1 MPGTLNPGFG
11 FDHFG
16 AIVCT
21 PRGDASP
28 DCGSL
33 RKVPVYWAVQ
43 GCDLRNERLLWNF
56 ARIGSISALRRDATG
71 SKPADFLGRLWLA
84 PIPYGAVMSFQRVL
98 IVDSDRTAVQRL
110 LRLFNQLPV
119 QIVIATSRAEAL
131 ELSLRS
137 PFALCLISHGL
148 SDGNGLPLLRESLC
162 RRGPVVGVLMS
173 RHPDLRVVQ
182 QALDAG
188 YVHVIEQ
195 PVDLQ
200 QVVPVLCRVFG
211 DAAASLS
218 FESDT
223 GQRCTCMNTNLPDLR
238 YIASLT
244 MAQIRSSLS
253 NSDLIQII
261 RSVDYPFAGK
271 ERLEYFDRDTLERV
285 VCLVRRWSQQRL
297 AMTPQTAESAINFA
311 FSASTETQEHIR
323 DSA

>member
-1 MPGTLNPGFG
+1 
-11 FDHFG
+11 
-16 AIVCT
+16 
-21 PRGDASP
+21 
-28 DCGSL
+28 
-33 RKVPVYWAVQ
+33 
-43 GCDLRNERLLWNF
+43 
-56 ARIGSISALRRDATG
+56 
-71 SKPADFLGRLWLA
+71 
-84 PIPYGAVMSFQRVL
+84 
-98 IVDSDRTAVQRL
+98 
-110 LRLFNQLPV
+110 
-119 QIVIATSRAEAL
+119 
-131 ELSLRS
+131 
-137 PFALCLISHGL
+137 
-148 SDGNGLPLLRESLC
+148 
-162 RRGPVVGVLMS
+162 MS

-223 GQRCTCMNTNLPDLR
+223 CQRCTCMNTDLPDLR

-297 AMTPQTAESAINFA
+297 ASAPQAMDPETRLTIGTVSETPEAVRVPA
-311 FSASTETQEHIR
+311 
-323 DSA
+323 